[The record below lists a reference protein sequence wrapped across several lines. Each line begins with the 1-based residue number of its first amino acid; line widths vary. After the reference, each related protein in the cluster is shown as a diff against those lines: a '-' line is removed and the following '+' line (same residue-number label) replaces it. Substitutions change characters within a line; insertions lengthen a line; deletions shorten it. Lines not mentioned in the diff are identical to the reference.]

1 MLRMSKLT
9 DYGTVVMT
17 YLAREPQRLHAAS
30 EIATHVHVAVPTVS
44 KILKSLAH
52 TGLVV
57 SSRGAKGGYS
67 LARPAD
73 EISMAEV
80 IDALEGPI
88 ALTECSSSV
97 GMCVQETSCS
107 IRTNW
112 QKINNVIREALG
124 DVTLA
129 EMVESTPQVVSWHP
143 RDPSSE
149 ARP

>member
-17 YLAREPQRLHAAS
+17 YLAREPERLHAAS
-30 EIATHVHVAVPTVS
+30 EIAAQVHVAVPTVS

-57 SSRGAKGGYS
+57 SHRGAKGGYS
-67 LARPAD
+67 LARPAGK
-73 EISMAEV
+73 ISMAEV

-88 ALTECSSSV
+88 ALTECSSSE
-97 GMCVQETSCS
+97 GLCVQETSCS

-124 DVTLA
+124 DVSLA
-129 EMVESTPQVVSWHP
+129 EMVVPAARIVSWHP
-143 RDPSSE
+143 RNPSSA
-149 ARP
+149 ART